1 MVLKRAVGEAARVA
15 LFTHATA
22 VLVAQLDTAFFTIYP
37 EDSTVSTPR
46 LTQSRIWNA
55 LFGVINSDW
64 AALVLEAWQL
74 VKKIQAERMVGL
86 YEVLDFEHTLELVDC
101 KGKQA
106 IYHKLETV
114 RLLQDHVAAYV
125 DQAWGRGEIFAD
137 YKCSPGIPVDRYR
150 CGHKTCVL
158 ISLREAMRRGDI
170 LRICIDRTIRNG
182 FDTGTGWSETVVLHR
197 THRFQIAVIFPAE
210 RPPQRVALLEVNQN
224 RTTPLGE
231 ANTQVMPDGRTRV
244 FWETSNP
251 KLFETY
257 TLKWTW

>member
-1 MVLKRAVGEAARVA
+1 MTVPVFYAARRPVVTTDIKQTRLWNILFRVA
-15 LFTHATA
+15 
-22 VLVAQLDTAFFTIYP
+22 
-37 EDSTVSTPR
+37 
-46 LTQSRIWNA
+46 
-55 LFGVINSDW
+55 NSDW
-64 AALVLEAWQL
+64 ATLILEAWRL
-74 VKKIQAERMVGL
+74 VQKIRAERLVGL
-86 YEVLDFEHTLELVDC
+86 YEVLDFEHTLELLDDE
-101 KGKQA
+101 GNEA

-114 RLLQDHVAAYV
+114 RLLQDYVAAYV
-125 DQAWGRGEIFAD
+125 DHAWGKGQIFAD